1 MMRKCLA
8 AETALLRGCSTAC
21 TFTTTGDHM
30 KIKAIIS
37 VVMAVCVTVSAP
49 GFARDND
56 HQNDRG
62 RQEQNQRGNQ
72 PDRHDKHDKHDKKDP
87 RDKHNK
93 YDRNDKQVRAYDYR
107 RDNNRGAGPRHDM
120 RKGERLSH
128 EYRDQRHV
136 VNNWRGRR
144 LNAPPQG
151 YHWVQAGNDYVL
163 VAIATGI
170 IVHLLLNN

>member
-1 MMRKCLA
+1 
-8 AETALLRGCSTAC
+8 
-21 TFTTTGDHM
+21 M

-49 GFARDND
+49 GFARGND

-62 RQEQNQRGNQ
+62 RQEHSQRGHQ
-72 PDRHDKHDKHDKKDP
+72 ADRHDKHDRHGKKDK
-87 RDKHNK
+87 RDKHYK
-93 YDRNDKQVRAYDYR
+93 YDRHDRYDNQVRVYDYR
-107 RDNNRGAGPRHDM
+107 RDNSRGAGPRHDM
-120 RKGERLSH
+120 RKGNYLSH
-128 EYRDQRHV
+128 EYRDQRYV
-136 VNNWRGRR
+136 VNDWRGRH

-151 YHWVQAGNDYVL
+151 YHWVQTGNDYVL

>member
-1 MMRKCLA
+1 
-8 AETALLRGCSTAC
+8 
-21 TFTTTGDHM
+21 M

-37 VVMAVCVTVSAP
+37 VVIAVCVTVSAP

-56 HQNDRG
+56 HQNDR
-62 RQEQNQRGNQ
+62 
-72 PDRHDKHDKHDKKDP
+72 HDKHYKKDKHYKYDKHDR
-87 RDKHNK
+87 RDKQA
-93 YDRNDKQVRAYDYR
+93 REYDYR

-120 RKGERLSH
+120 RKGSYLSH
-128 EYRDQRHV
+128 EYRDQRYI
-136 VNNWRGRR
+136 VNDWRGRH

-151 YHWVQAGNDYVL
+151 YQWVQTGNDYVL